1 MDELKGMF
9 GGKKL
14 PDEKSGYKLYKQ
26 AQAFNASINLNDTV
40 RVNEN
45 FYIGK

>member
-1 MDELKGMF
+1 MDEERGMF
-9 GGKKL
+9 CGKTV
-14 PDEKSGYKLYKQ
+14 PDEKSAWALYEKGLD
-26 AQAFNASINLNDTV
+26 FNAAINLNDTV